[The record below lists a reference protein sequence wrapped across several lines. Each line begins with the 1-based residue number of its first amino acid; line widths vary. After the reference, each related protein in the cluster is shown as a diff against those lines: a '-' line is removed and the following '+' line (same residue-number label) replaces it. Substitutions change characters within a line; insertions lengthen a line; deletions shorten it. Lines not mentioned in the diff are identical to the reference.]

1 MHCHDPPQ
9 QLRPV
14 AKNTAAKYRR
24 AALVATV
31 GPDRNFS
38 AGTVCS
44 RRETAVADFIVI
56 AYRNIS
62 VDRLDHGSRKQRI
75 SATQYH
81 LRPRACVDADAGMEN
96 IPVPKR
102 HPFADQSREGIKQE
116 IVAKALQ
123 QLICRKK
130 ARLCPHGVQSS
141 RVRISLA

>member
-1 MHCHDPPQ
+1 MDIAGNPEAFQYAAPQIGIGATVIVSRLERTIHCRDLPQ

-31 GPDRNFS
+31 GPDLNFS

-81 LRPRACVDADAGMEN
+81 LRP
-96 IPVPKR
+96 
-102 HPFADQSREGIKQE
+102 
-116 IVAKALQ
+116 
-123 QLICRKK
+123 
-130 ARLCPHGVQSS
+130 
-141 RVRISLA
+141 